1 MFAWDVKQVLDF
13 LKEKFGDNDQ
23 LSNKELRLKIPIL
36 LPQAISSGV
45 STLRALDLNHM
56 IKTSGYYELRFHKL
70 HKSWRRGE
78 SPTSLKSYAF
88 PSDKAL
94 CLVAALDRYIERR
107 LREKMV
113 EEKLERK
120 KLNF

>member
-23 LSNKELRLKIPIL
+23 LSNKELTLKIPIL
-36 LPQAISSGV
+36 LPQTISSGV
-45 STLRALDLNHM
+45 SALRALDLNHM
-56 IKTSGYYELRFHKL
+56 IKM